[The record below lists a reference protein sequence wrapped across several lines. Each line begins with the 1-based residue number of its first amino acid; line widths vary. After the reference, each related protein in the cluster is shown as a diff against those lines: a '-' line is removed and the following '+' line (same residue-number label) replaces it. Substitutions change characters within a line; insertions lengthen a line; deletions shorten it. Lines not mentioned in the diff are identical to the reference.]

1 MIRWWLLMVFL
12 LASCEAD
19 RTAGTGSQTGNS
31 VVAGRLLRADS
42 LPAKGVEVS
51 LTPAS
56 WGSPRALTQWTDSLG
71 RYRFE
76 AVDAGL
82 WTLQI
87 PWPALGDGAH
97 PSRAIPVAIPSCR
110 PCWPCPE
117 GWWWWRSIWTTPCE
131 PGRLLV
137 MGTDDARSLAS
148 ADREMF
154 VRFTN
159 LAPGVHWFSIVGPD
173 GKILRA
179 ASLTA
184 RSGRTDTLLYTQWR
198 REIKEASEDGE
209 LEYEDEED
217 EED

>member
-82 WTLQI
+82 WTLQSHGQLSAMVRTLRVRSGRDSVL
-87 PWPALGDGAH
+87 PTLLALPRGVVVVEVHLDDTL
-97 PSRAIPVAIPSCR
+97 R
-110 PCWPCPE
+110 
-117 GWWWWRSIWTTPCE
+117 T
-131 PGRLLV
+131 GRLLV